1 MLDVMKRLL
10 ELGLIVAVFV
20 TANTAFAVL
29 YKGVDAEGNVVYS
42 DKPFAT
48 AEKFTPP
55 PLSIMDAKEVG
66 AAEDEDEG
74 EKKAEFKYSDFSII
88 SPANYQTI
96 RNEAFVNVSIQLK
109 PGLNAAEDHG
119 IWIMLDNKV
128 VVKNSKSLTQ
138 QLDGIAR
145 GAHQIQAQIRDK
157 NGKLL
162 FRTKPVIIHVHRAS
176 AG

>member
-1 MLDVMKRLL
+1 MKKLL
-10 ELGLIVAVFV
+10 KLGLIATVSV
-20 TANTAFAVL
+20 TANAAFAVL

-66 AAEDEDEG
+66 AAE
-74 EKKAEFKYSDFSII
+74 EKDGGKKQTEFKYSDFNIL
-88 SPANYQTI
+88 SPTNNQTI

-128 VVKNSKSLTQ
+128 VVENSKSLTQ
-138 QLDGIAR
+138 QLDGVER

-157 NGKLL
+157 DGKLL
-162 FRTKPVIIHVHRAS
+162 FRTKPVLIHVHRAS